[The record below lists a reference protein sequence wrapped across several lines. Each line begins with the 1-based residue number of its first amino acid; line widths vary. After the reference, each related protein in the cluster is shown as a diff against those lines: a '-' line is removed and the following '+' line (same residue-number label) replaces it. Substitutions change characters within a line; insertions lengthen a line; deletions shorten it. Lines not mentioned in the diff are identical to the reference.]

1 MRQQNKPFIVERKST
16 RKPKPDAGKPSIWGR
31 LGADI
36 ANGLKDQ
43 KETDRSAA
51 AGGDDRA

>member
-1 MRQQNKPFIVERKST
+1 MRQQNKPFIVERKLT
-16 RKPKPDAGKPSIWGR
+16 RKPKPETVKPSIWGR

-43 KETDRSAA
+43 KDADRSAA
-51 AGGDDRA
+51 AGGDDHA